1 MILIKTGNHATTSA
15 AHLPAYSLACVWACV
30 LTCLLA
36 LSGCA
41 SQKAPAMAEV
51 AVSRAA
57 VDSATSAGAAEA
69 APLEMQAARDKLAR
83 ASAALNDKDYAQ
95 AYALASQ
102 AEADARLAQSK
113 AGSAK
118 AVAAAAALQESV
130 RVLREELQR
139 QHPAPQLPLQQ

>member
-1 MILIKTGNHATTSA
+1 MILNKTGNHAKTSA
-15 AHLPAYSLACVWACV
+15 AYSLACVWACV

-41 SQKAPAMAEV
+41 SQKAPATAEV

-57 VDSATSAGAAEA
+57 LDSATSAGAAEA

-139 QHPAPQLPLQQ
+139 QNPVPQLPLQQ